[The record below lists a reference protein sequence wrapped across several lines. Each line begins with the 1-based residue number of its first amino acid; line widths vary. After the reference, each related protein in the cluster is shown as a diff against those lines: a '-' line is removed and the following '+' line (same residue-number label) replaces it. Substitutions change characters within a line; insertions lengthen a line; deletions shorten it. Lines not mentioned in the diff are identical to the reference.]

1 MRSTRVLVAAT
12 MLVGAM
18 LLAPARAYAAIPDC
32 DAVDFQ
38 EACIIHVDLDFTDT
52 VLCDF
57 PVQVHVGG
65 WVRYRPFFATDG
77 SGNLA
82 SEEWHFHYLATIVNP
97 ATGRSF
103 SDGSGNVNE
112 RVTHLADGTLEIRD
126 TGIFHNAV
134 TDDGQR
140 LFHQSG
146 NHSFVLGPDDELISE
161 VFHGLWQS
169 EEAFPGKVC
178 PILAQPL

>member
-1 MRSTRVLVAAT
+1 MRRALVFLIASA
-12 MLVGAM
+12 LVGVV
-18 LLAPARAYAAIPDC
+18 LLSPARALASTPDC
-32 DAVDFQ
+32 FAVDFEQ
-38 EACIIHVDLDFTDT
+38 ACVYQVDQDFTDT
-52 VLCDF
+52 VLCPF

-65 WVRYRPFFATDG
+65 WVRFRPFFATDG
-77 SGNLA
+77 GGGDETHS
-82 SEEWHFHYLATIVNP
+82 HFLATIVNP

-103 SDGSGNVNE
+103 SDGGGNVNQ
-112 RVTHLADGTLEIRD
+112 RVTELPDGNLEIRQ

-146 NHSFVLGPDDELISE
+146 NHSFLVGLDGELISE

-169 EEAFPGKVC
+169 EAAFPGEVC